1 MGPDRSSVM
10 SARTLVPKDT
20 PGAQVSE
27 GSSVMQ
33 TMENSVFSLEST
45 FDTWL
50 NSSSPFWEI
59 DTILTFLC
67 GLGLFFRMVP

>member
-1 MGPDRSSVM
+1 MNGQHS
-10 SARTLVPKDT
+10 VPKDT
-20 PGAQVSE
+20 PGAQVPE

-33 TMENSVFSLEST
+33 TMENSVFSLKST

-59 DTILTFLC
+59 DTILPFLC
-67 GLGLFFRMVP
+67 GLGLFFRTLP